1 AGCREG
7 RGQRAARQRAA
18 VLQPRYRH
26 KTTDA
31 HRPQSDADH
40 PWQPWA
46 AVRIE
51 TVRPIPQP
59 APRADAP
66 TLFHWR
72 GAQTAALLASRY
84 RGWTER
90 THSRVLLASARYF
103 LSAILAMQE
112 PRPVAREPQMALAKR
127 VRPAA

>member
-1 AGCREG
+1 EG
-7 RGQRAARQRAA
+7 RGQRAVRQPAA

-51 TVRPIPQP
+51 TVRPIPKP
-59 APRADAP
+59 APGGAYP
-66 TLFHWR
+66 TRFHSR
-72 GAQTAALLASRY
+72 GAQAAALLASRY
-84 RGWTER
+84 RGWTEL
-90 THSRVLLASARYF
+90 THSRVLPASGRYF
-103 LSAILAMQE
+103 LSAVLAVPE
-112 PRPVAREPQMALAKR
+112 TR
-127 VRPAA
+127 